1 MSFISDLADH
11 LRDFV
16 LSMFSLLSLY
26 IQILTDQFFV
36 SCLWCSY
43 VSEYFKLYNLIFFQ
57 YQNSAVMRTT
67 CKPTLKLTIL
77 ILHGVAEHD
86 DSFQAVITK
95 KLSFGK
101 GELLEGHAWSC
112 DDEIFAVAGCKICL
126 CKVSM

>member
-1 MSFISDLADH
+1 MSKF
-11 LRDFV
+11 
-16 LSMFSLLSLY
+16 
-26 IQILTDQFFV
+26 
-36 SCLWCSY
+36 CCN
-43 VSEYFKLYNLIFFQ
+43 E
-57 YQNSAVMRTT
+57 TT

-86 DSFQAVITK
+86 DSFQAVVTK

-112 DDEIFAVAGCKICL
+112 DDEIFAVAGCKIRL